1 MPLEKITEKL
11 RGTKDNVY
19 ITDSIGVEPETTAV
33 MPVVPYKVLISDIPF
48 YADSQCKNEV
58 EGATIAILRP
68 LDPDGFDE
76 LDIVPCHKQYTPGQ
90 YLTWHLNNK
99 KLWEDCYYQNPFT
112 GKVELAW
119 TMHVEFVGQV
129 ISDETVESNR
139 EKIEKLQA
147 LYPQDQ
153 DLRGQIM

>member
-11 RGTKDNVY
+11 RGTKDQVY
-19 ITDSIGVEPETTAV
+19 ITDSIGVEPETTSK
-33 MPVVPYKVLISDIPF
+33 MPVVPYKVLINDIPF
-48 YADSQCKNEV
+48 YADPQCQKEV
-58 EGATIAILRP
+58 AGARIAILRP

-76 LDIVPCHKQYTPGQ
+76 LDIVPCRKQYAPGQ
-90 YLTWHLNNK
+90 YLTWNLNNK
-99 KLWEDCYYQNPFT
+99 KLWEDCYYQNPLS

-119 TMHVEFVGQV
+119 TMHVEFVGLV
-129 ISDETVESNR
+129 VSDQTIESNH
-139 EKIEKLQA
+139 EKIEKLEA